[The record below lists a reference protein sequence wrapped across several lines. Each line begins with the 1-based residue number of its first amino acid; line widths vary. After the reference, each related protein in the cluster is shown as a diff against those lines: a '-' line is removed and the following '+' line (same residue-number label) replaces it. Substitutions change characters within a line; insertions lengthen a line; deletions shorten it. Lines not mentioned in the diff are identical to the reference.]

1 MEEFDLIPQIGEI
14 RKAGIGKN
22 YQKEIYVPCSR
33 CGQLR
38 WVRLLRGQPRN
49 DMCKSCQ
56 CAVRDKKLE
65 RICPVCKK
73 SFRVH
78 RYSVEMGQGVCC
90 SFKCAMK
97 YKVYPSGEKH
107 PMWRGGK
114 IRRICRECGREFE
127 VCSAIIRKGKG
138 IFCSQ
143 SCHMIYQRKHGQ
155 FCQTPNKVEK
165 QLQELINKNHLP
177 FKYVGNG
184 EVYLGNRNP
193 DFINTNGKKQVIEL
207 FGTYWH
213 PVFDVSQRK
222 EHYKQYG
229 FDCLTV
235 WEDELACPEKVTSK
249 IKRFA
254 SVR

>member
-1 MEEFDLIPQIGEI
+1 
-14 RKAGIGKN
+14 
-22 YQKEIYVPCSR
+22 
-33 CGQLR
+33 
-38 WVRLLRGQPRN
+38 
-49 DMCKSCQ
+49 
-56 CAVRDKKLE
+56 
-65 RICPVCKK
+65 
-73 SFRVH
+73 
-78 RYSVEMGQGVCC
+78 
-90 SFKCAMK
+90 
-97 YKVYPSGEKH
+97 
-107 PMWRGGK
+107 
-114 IRRICRECGREFE
+114 
-127 VCSAIIRKGKG
+127 
-138 IFCSQ
+138 
-143 SCHMIYQRKHGQ
+143 MIYQRKHGQ